1 MSRRTGKPSYLLS
14 PPARQGR
21 ARTWLIAVAAAAVL
35 VAAPAGGL
43 VGHAVG
49 RPDPTDAGIA
59 QLRQADAERDAQQI
73 VELTELAYR
82 TGAELAPL
90 LRAVIQDTKAGRTPE
105 KAQVDRWQQI
115 MRQVTAHFADPPS
128 GMTATNVARGSLR
141 SAVEQAAVAVDSV
154 ALALA
159 GPVAERPQRMA
170 LAARQATLAVTTW
183 SVAATQLDQINIDA
197 GHGHRH
203 VHLDAGEVEGALT
216 PDGAAE
222 GTGG

>member
-1 MSRRTGKPSYLLS
+1 MSRRTGRPSYLLTPS
-14 PPARQGR
+14 AGKGR
-21 ARTWLIAVAAAAVL
+21 SKTWMLAVAAAAVL

-49 RPDPTDAGIA
+49 RPGPTEASIA
-59 QLRQADAERDAQQI
+59 ALQQADVERDAQQI
-73 VELTELAYR
+73 VELTEMAQR
-82 TGAELAPL
+82 TGEELSPII
-90 LRAVIQDTKAGRTPE
+90 RAVKQDAEAGRTPE
-105 KAQVDRWQQI
+105 ATQVSQWQQI
-115 MRQVTAHFADPPS
+115 MGRLTAQFADPPS
-128 GMTATNVARGSLR
+128 GMTATNVARGGLR

-159 GPVAERPQRMA
+159 GPAADRPEQLA

-216 PDGAAE
+216 PDGSTE
-222 GTGG
+222 GSGG